1 MSTEYFLK
9 KSVSSVTILW
19 LLCSGIYLT
28 KLTPFSPVYFAFILI
43 CLKLV
48 LGFIQNANFQATKYS
63 LLCGLFILFS
73 FFLFL
78 NSSPGLV
85 INIII
90 TIMSPIIVSYYCR
103 NRYIKAHT
111 LLNIFLLYGVI
122 FVIDGLWRL
131 SHPYLDNVE
140 KLDSLGIG
148 FQIYKVNSLM
158 YLDSNFVGLEAVF
171 ILSVIVYLMKELRL
185 SGYYFLK
192 YLTVISCLILGVLLT
207 FSRAAIIAMII
218 MFVVNLLL
226 SNRRL
231 VLLSF
236 FLVPAFLFIV
246 IEVVLSKFEND
257 ISFASK
263 FHIISYTLD
272 YISTASLTNIFFGV
286 GIGNSIDAIGMGA
299 HNLIVTF
306 FIESGFFGLTLFLI
320 LLSVNCYYLK
330 SDAFIVVM
338 PFMIAAM
345 SLGTTALPYFFTFSF
360 LCSLYKTKQFDIIL
374 NSHSSR

>member
-1 MSTEYFLK
+1 MSTESFFK

-28 KLTPFSPVYFAFILI
+28 KLTSFSPVYFAFIFI
-43 CLKLV
+43 SLKLI
-48 LGFIQNANFQATKYS
+48 LGFIQNANFHTTKYS

-85 INIII
+85 VNIII
-90 TIMSPIIVSYYCR
+90 TIMSPILVSYYCR
-103 NRYIKAHT
+103 NRFIKAHT
-111 LLNIFLLYGVI
+111 LLNIFLLYGII

-171 ILSVIVYLMKELRL
+171 ILSVIVYLMKDLRL
-185 SGYYFLK
+185 SGYYLLK
-192 YLTVISCLILGVLLT
+192 YLTVISCLILGVLLS

-218 MFVVNLLL
+218 MFVMNLLL

-231 VLLSF
+231 IFLSF
-236 FLVPAFLFIV
+236 FLVPIFLFIV
-246 IEVVLSKFEND
+246 IEIVLSKFESD
-257 ISFASK
+257 ISFTSK

-272 YISTASLTNIFFGV
+272 YMSTASLTNIVFGV
-286 GIGNSIDAIGMGA
+286 GIGNAIDAIGMGA

-306 FIESGFFGLTLFLI
+306 FIESGILGLTLFII
-320 LLSVNCYYLK
+320 LVSVNCYYLK
-330 SDAFIVVM
+330 SGAFIVVM

-360 LCSLYKTKQFDIIL
+360 LCSLYKTKQFDIVL
-374 NSHSSR
+374 HSHSSR